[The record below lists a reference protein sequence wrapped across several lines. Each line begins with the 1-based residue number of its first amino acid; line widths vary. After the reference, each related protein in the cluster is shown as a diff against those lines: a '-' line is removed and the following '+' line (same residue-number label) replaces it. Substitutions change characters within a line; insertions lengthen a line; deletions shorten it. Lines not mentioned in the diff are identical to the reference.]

1 MFHNF
6 NNKQAHYTLCG
17 TGPCVVLLHGFT
29 EDAAIW
35 DDYTHTLSKYFTVL
49 TPDLPGHGMSEHWDM
64 PHTMEEQ
71 AILIRELIDI
81 NGIESIVII
90 GHSMGGYIAMAFA
103 EAYPAYLRGLC
114 LLNSSAIGDSI
125 EVKANRDK
133 VIDIVRENKFG
144 FLAQFI
150 PDLFAP
156 DNRIKYDNEI
166 QKLIAR
172 ASNMKPEGLINAI
185 EGMKQRPDRQ
195 HVLHNLVV
203 PVLFIAGKMDNR
215 VPLDV
220 ILPQLTLPAHAEA
233 LILRNV
239 GHMSYLEA
247 KNEIL
252 ITINN
257 FINKNYSK

>member
-1 MFHNF
+1 MFYTY
-6 NNKQAHYTLCG
+6 NNKKVYYTLSG
-17 TGPCVVLLHGFT
+17 SGHCVVLLHGFT
-29 EDAAIW
+29 EDSGIW
-35 DDYTHTLSKYFTVL
+35 HDYTAVLSKQFTVL
-49 TPDLPGHGMSEHWDM
+49 SPDLPGHGMSEHWDM

-71 AILIRELIDI
+71 ANLIRELIEI
-81 NGIESIVII
+81 NGIESIVLI

-114 LLNSSAIGDSI
+114 LLHSSAIGDST
-125 EVKANRDK
+125 EVKAYRDK
-133 VIDIVRENKFG
+133 VIDIVRKNKFG

-195 HVLHNLVV
+195 HVLHNLML

-215 VPLDV
+215 IPLEV
-220 ILPQLTLPAHAEA
+220 ILSQLTLPAHAEA

-239 GHMSYLEA
+239 GHMGYLEA
-247 KNEIL
+247 KNDIL